1 MELDDLLERLDAGRT
16 ITGDSLCCLSSSHG
30 GICTHDFVGAIL
42 R

>member
-16 ITGDSLCCLSSSHG
+16 ITGDSLCCLSSSRRG
-30 GICTHDFVGAIL
+30 TCTHSIVGATL